1 MAFQNLCPP
10 ALIYLIFSVTQVVID
25 TVKGL
30 YNTALIKVWVAFI
43 FTILLNYLCQLGLGI
58 ISWFIVFIPFLLMT
72 LVVAILLLMFG
83 LDPATG
89 KLKIKGHGNGK
100 HNHHHHK
107 HGPHHNHNHGHHPP
121 PARDDKELK
130 PADDD
135 VIVDKHLAL
144 S

>member
-10 ALIYLIFSVTQVVID
+10 ALIYLIFSITQIVID

-30 YNTALIKVWVAFI
+30 YNTALVKIWVAFI

-89 KLKIKGHGNGK
+89 KIKILDNKKNHDHHKG
-100 HNHHHHK
+100 HHHHK
-107 HGPHHNHNHGHHPP
+107 GEHHGRGST
-121 PARDDKELK
+121 RK
-130 PADDD
+130 
-135 VIVDKHLAL
+135 
-144 S
+144 